1 MKKIIDVLNDTLVV
15 LDFISNTTINY
26 KKKKKKIEKM
36 IEMYQKDP
44 ETFLEKYI
52 DTEGII

>member
-1 MKKIIDVLNDTLVV
+1 MKQIIDVLNDTLVV